1 MKVCS
6 LCHSSEHLFRA
17 CLKFTYFK
25 SKRQE
30 HYDRACISKRCAQ
43 CNEWNCSC
51 RMSDQEYDETDWED
65 EHEVKNGN
73 EARYEVNS
81 DEEAQNGDGDNKAQ
95 EGEHKKTNQK
105 PDEMVTEDT
114 DDFIDVTVE
123 NNREKLSD
131 SFNGKESTE
140 NTDTEMQ
147 TPDNE
152 D

>member
-1 MKVCS
+1 
-6 LCHSSEHLFRA
+6 
-17 CLKFTYFK
+17 
-25 SKRQE
+25 
-30 HYDRACISKRCAQ
+30 
-43 CNEWNCSC
+43 
-51 RMSDQEYDETDWED
+51 MSDQEYDETDWEE